1 VRRLLSLSA
10 VAIGLTLGLSAC
22 SQQSGLDLARQACVH
37 VNRSLHDYALSSRP
51 DTTAALAA
59 DLRDRAD
66 SELRIALPLAAQA
79 NSADGSWNSLMTTI
93 SEEAT
98 VDESHLVPAL
108 KAQCVQA
115 DTNLNVNPQNV
126 NPQNGN
132 PHTPTTQT
140 PNTANVNPQGASG
153 T

>member
-10 VAIGLTLGLSAC
+10 VVIAVTFGLSAC
-22 SQQSGLDLARQACVH
+22 SQQSGLGLARQACVH
-37 VNRSLHDYALSSRP
+37 VNRSLRDFALSSRP
-51 DTTAALAA
+51 DTTATLAA
-59 DLRDRAD
+59 QLRSRAD
-66 SELRIALPLAAQA
+66 AELRVALPLAAQA

-98 VDESHLVPAL
+98 VDEGHLVPAL
-108 KAQCVQA
+108 KAQCIQA
-115 DTNLNVNPQNV
+115 DTNLNVNPQNG

-132 PHTPTTQT
+132 PQTPTTQT

-153 T
+153 N